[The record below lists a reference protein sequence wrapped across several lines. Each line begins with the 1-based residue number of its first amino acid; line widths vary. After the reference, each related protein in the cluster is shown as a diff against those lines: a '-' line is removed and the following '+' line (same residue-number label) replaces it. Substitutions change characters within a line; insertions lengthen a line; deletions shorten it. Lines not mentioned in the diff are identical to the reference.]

1 MIEVEWNGRA
11 VHESLQNLQQQVSN
25 LRPVLLA
32 IGEDL
37 VDSTKRRFE
46 TSTGPDEQRWADNS
60 EVTIDKK
67 GRNKPLVDQ
76 GNLLRQISY
85 DVVGSDTLIVGSAM
99 EYAAMQQFGGTKT
112 EFPALWGDI
121 PARSFLV
128 FLTMMKE
135 KLLIQL
141 IAIYYLKIRFF
152 SFVF

>member
-121 PARSFLV
+121 PARSFLGISDDDERKIID
-128 FLTMMKE
+128 TINSY
-135 KLLIQL
+135 LL
-141 IAIYYLKIRFF
+141 
-152 SFVF
+152 S